1 MLAIIYGGPGNEH
14 EVSIASAENVISAL
28 TTLPYA
34 IQKIYIKKD
43 MTCLVDGEEVTFN
56 ESLLRL
62 TKETIVVPI
71 LHGSFGEGGVLQK
84 ILEDASIP
92 YLFSNSSTSSVAMDK
107 KRTQE
112 ILSESGL
119 TVPKTEVVVSSDQ
132 EMEMT
137 FPVFVK
143 PNSEGSSIDLYK
155 VENKEELHNI
165 LTMMLVKYNEVL
177 VQEFV
182 VGREFTCGV
191 IEKKGELIT
200 LLPTEIILTK
210 GELFDYDAK
219 YKVGGCQ
226 EITPPHVSEEIIKR
240 IQEIAR
246 VAHSTLK
253 CKDISRTDMIMK
265 EDGTIVVLEVNTIP
279 GMTKTSFIPA
289 QAVASGYTLS
299 QIFDIVIH
307 NHL

>member
-200 LLPTEIILTK
+200 LLPILT
-210 GELFDYDAK
+210 
-219 YKVGGCQ
+219 
-226 EITPPHVSEEIIKR
+226 
-240 IQEIAR
+240 
-246 VAHSTLK
+246 
-253 CKDISRTDMIMK
+253 
-265 EDGTIVVLEVNTIP
+265 
-279 GMTKTSFIPA
+279 
-289 QAVASGYTLS
+289 
-299 QIFDIVIH
+299 
-307 NHL
+307 